1 MARRNEEKVAG
12 KLFTVELFH
21 EDNSDVP
28 YLRLLSSEKVIRRTK
43 HRFCFTFGRGGRSD

>member
-1 MARRNEEKVAG
+1 MAG

-21 EDNSDVP
+21 EDGSDVP

-43 HRFCFTFGRGGRSD
+43 HRFCFTFGGEWRRE